1 RRAGGRLAPR
11 GHPDRARRG
20 GRGGIERSPRRP
32 EKGSGR
38 ATGARLTHAAQA
50 NTRQALIRYIRVLGA
65 ALGGIVGITL
75 IIEQIAVFQGAPGEG
90 ALAVAWVIAW
100 TVLGFSLLPH
110 LTVIPAMGALRA
122 V

>member
-1 RRAGGRLAPR
+1 
-11 GHPDRARRG
+11 
-20 GRGGIERSPRRP
+20 
-32 EKGSGR
+32 
-38 ATGARLTHAAQA
+38 
-50 NTRQALIRYIRVLGA
+50 LIRYIRVLGA

-110 LTVIPAMGALRA
+110 LTVIPAMMAGTEFIRGCVAVPFARPAPTRELTLLRNPLRFESKA
-122 V
+122 AAAFREEAAAAFLT